1 MHRLKSHRRGAWYH
15 VAFYCSL
22 LALLTCA
29 VSAHAAPGD
38 FTIIHLP
45 DTQFYTKNGLGIF
58 SAQTQWIVNNKNAMN
73 IVYVAHV
80 GDCVD
85 DGDDFMSE
93 WQVADDA
100 MKLIEN
106 PATTGLINGL
116 PYGIAVGNHD
126 QTPNGVPPPT
136 GSTQLYNTFFGAS
149 RFQGRAYYGGHFG
162 SNNDNHFSLFS
173 ASGMDF
179 IVIYIEFDPS
189 ANPTVLAWAD
199 GILKTYSNRRAIVV
213 SHYLINAGN
222 PASFG
227 SQGQATYDA
236 LKNNPNLFLMLAGH
250 IGEEGIRTDIF
261 NGNTVYTLLADYQ
274 ARTNGGNGWLRIL
287 QFSPA
292 NNQIRVR
299 TYSPYLNQFET
310 DADSEFTLTYN
321 MSGGSVTNQPPAVN
335 AGLDQTIALP
345 NAANLHGMVSDDGL
359 PNPPT
364 LTTSWS
370 KVSGPGTVTFGNA
383 NAVDTTASFSATGS
397 YVLRLTANDSALQ
410 ASDDI
415 SITVNAAGAF
425 TAYNDLAWAGGQL
438 NSNITRI
445 TSPNGGSGLPSSGQL
460 IDFATGGGTG
470 VTLTVT
476 GGSFDGSSQATQLS
490 GGPAPGTDAFNVF
503 NSTLTAFGSIS
514 YQDTAAPAGNLVL
527 TFTGLNPNKLYE
539 LVFYAHRNDYGWT
552 RASLVT
558 LSGAASFANQS
569 SVAADNPADPSGAL
583 FSGPG
588 DDSTRLPSDND
599 NGYVARFVNIASGS
613 DGQVALS
620 VSWDGTPGSEYK
632 GKYGNALMLREQG
645 GGSPPP
651 PPVNQPPGVN
661 AGLDQTITL
670 PSSANLVGSVSDDG
684 LPNPPGAVTT
694 TWSKVSVPGT
704 VTFGNA
710 AAVSTTASF
719 SVSGSYVLRLTANDS
734 ALQASDDI
742 SVTVNPAGAFTAYND
757 LAWAGGQLNS
767 NITRIT
773 SPNGGSGLPSN
784 GQLIDFAT
792 GGGTGVTLTVTG
804 GSFDGSSQATQL
816 SGGPAPGTDAYN
828 VFNSTLTAFGSIS
841 YQDTAAPAGNLVLT
855 FTGLNPN
862 KLYELVFYA
871 HRNDYGWTRASLVT
885 LSGAASFANQSSAA
899 TDNPADPSGALFS
912 GPGDDSTR
920 LPSDND
926 NGYVARFVNIAS
938 GSDGQVALSVS
949 WDGTPGSE
957 YKGKYGNA
965 LMLREQGGGSPPP
978 PTNQPPGVNAGL

>member
-45 DTQFYTKNGLGIF
+45 DTQYYTKNGLGIF

-274 ARTNGGNGWLRIL
+274 SRTNGGNGWLRIL

-364 LTTSWS
+364 LTTTWS

-383 NAVDTTASFSATGS
+383 NAVSTTASFSLSGS

-415 SITVNAAGAF
+415 SVTVNAAGAF

-476 GGSFDGSSQATQLS
+476 GGTFDGSSQATQLS

-503 NSTLTAFGSIS
+503 NGKLTAFGSIS

-539 LVFYAHRNDYGWT
+539 LVFYAHRYDYGWT

-558 LSGAASFANQS
+558 LSGAAGFTNQS
-569 SVAADNPADPSGAL
+569 SAAADNPGDPSGAL

-620 VSWDGTPGSEYK
+620 VSWDG
-632 GKYGNALMLREQG
+632 
-645 GGSPPP
+645 
-651 PPVNQPPGVN
+651 V
-661 AGLDQTITL
+661 
-670 PSSANLVGSVSDDG
+670 
-684 LPNPPGAVTT
+684 
-694 TWSKVSVPGT
+694 
-704 VTFGNA
+704 
-710 AAVSTTASF
+710 
-719 SVSGSYVLRLTANDS
+719 
-734 ALQASDDI
+734 
-742 SVTVNPAGAFTAYND
+742 
-757 LAWAGGQLNS
+757 
-767 NITRIT
+767 
-773 SPNGGSGLPSN
+773 
-784 GQLIDFAT
+784 
-792 GGGTGVTLTVTG
+792 
-804 GSFDGSSQATQL
+804 
-816 SGGPAPGTDAYN
+816 
-828 VFNSTLTAFGSIS
+828 
-841 YQDTAAPAGNLVLT
+841 
-855 FTGLNPN
+855 
-862 KLYELVFYA
+862 
-871 HRNDYGWTRASLVT
+871 
-885 LSGAASFANQSSAA
+885 
-899 TDNPADPSGALFS
+899 
-912 GPGDDSTR
+912 
-920 LPSDND
+920 
-926 NGYVARFVNIAS
+926 
-938 GSDGQVALSVS
+938 
-949 WDGTPGSE
+949 PGSE

-978 PTNQPPGVNAGL
+978 PTNQPPGVNAGLDQTITLPSSANLVGTVSDDGLPNPPGAVTTTWSKVSGPGTVTFGNAAAVNTTASFSLAGSYVLRLTANDSALQASDDISVTVNPAGSTNQPPSVSAGPDQTITLPSSANLVGTVSDDGLPNPPGAVTTTWSKVSGPGTVTFGNAAAVSTTASFSLSGGDVLRLTANDSALQASDDISVTVNPAGPGNQAPSVNAGPDQTITLPSSANLVGTVSDDGLPNPPRAVTTTWSKVSGPGTVTFGNANAVDTTASFSSAGSYVLRLTANDSALQASDDISITVNPAGTSHFPSVNAGPDQTITLPSVANLDGTVSDDGLPN